1 ILIFT
6 GDKMTDKRNLI
17 LDAMQEIM
25 TNNKSSGA
33 TVSDVARQAGIA
45 KGGVYYYFRSKDEII
60 DAVIER
66 AYSEVIEESK
76 EMLADKDMNTIQKL
90 KKIFEIS
97 VFPEEGHSHSE
108 LLKLL
113 SIQDN
118 VVIHQKFSVIA
129 AKSMTPVL
137 AEVIRQGIDE
147 GILKCDYPEQYAL
160 FILSMLVLSLDR
172 ILLPTDDDQRQIK
185 LKALAQLLETG
196 LHLAPGSFSY
206 FYSQT

>member
-1 ILIFT
+1 
-6 GDKMTDKRNLI
+6 MTDKRNLI
-17 LDAMQEIM
+17 LNAMQEIM
-25 TNNKSSGA
+25 TDNKSSGA

-66 AYSEVIEESK
+66 AYSDVIEESK
-76 EMLADKDMNTIQKL
+76 VMLDNTEMSTLQKL

-113 SIQDN
+113 NVQDN

-137 AEVIRQGIDE
+137 AEVIRQGIGE
-147 GILKCDYPEQYAL
+147 GILKCDYPEQYAQ

-196 LHLAPGSFSY
+196 LHLSPGSFSY
-206 FYSQT
+206 FYANT

>member
-1 ILIFT
+1 
-6 GDKMTDKRNLI
+6 MTDKRNLI

-25 TNNKSSGA
+25 TDNKASGS
-33 TVSDVARQAGIA
+33 TISDVAKQAGIA
-45 KGGVYYYFRSKDEII
+45 KGGVYYYFSSKDEII

-66 AYSEVIEESK
+66 AYSEVIEESRA
-76 EMLADKDMNTIQKL
+76 MLADKDMNTIQKL

-147 GILKCDYPEQYAL
+147 GILKCDYPEQYAQ

-172 ILLPTDDDQRQIK
+172 ILLPTDEDERLVK

-196 LHLAPGSFSY
+196 LHLSPGSFSY
-206 FYSQT
+206 FYSQS

>member
-1 ILIFT
+1 
-6 GDKMTDKRNLI
+6 MTDKRNLI

-25 TNNKSSGA
+25 TDNKAAGS
-33 TVSDVARQAGIA
+33 TVSDIARHAGIA
-45 KGGVYYYFRSKDEII
+45 KGGVYYYFSSKDEII

-76 EMLADKDMNTIQKL
+76 AMLDNKEMSTLQKL
-90 KKIFEIS
+90 KRIFEIS

-118 VVIHQKFSVIA
+118 VLIHQKFSVIA

-137 AEVIRQGIDE
+137 AEVIRQGIEE
-147 GILKCDYPEQYAL
+147 GILRCDYPEQYAQ
-160 FILSMLVLSLDR
+160 FILAMLVLSLDR
-172 ILLPTDDDQRQIK
+172 ILLPTDDDERQIK
-185 LKALAQLLETG
+185 LKALAQLLENG

-206 FYSQT
+206 FYIKTE